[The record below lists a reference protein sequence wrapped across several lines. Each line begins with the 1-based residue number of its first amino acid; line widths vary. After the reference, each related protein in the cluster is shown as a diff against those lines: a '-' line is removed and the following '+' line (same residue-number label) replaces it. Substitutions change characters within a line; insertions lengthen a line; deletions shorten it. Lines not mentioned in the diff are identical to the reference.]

1 MWWGGLALLFGAGLV
16 AGLALAQPAAA
27 EESIAEFCGRAFGAY
42 YEGRE
47 WCEKRQWEARGAA
60 EGGRRS
66 AMPIIGRGYVPDDSG
81 AGQGADE
88 LARQTREQATDACE
102 AQWGRN
108 ALMVEHCRK
117 QAR

>member
-1 MWWGGLALLFGAGLV
+1 
-16 AGLALAQPAAA
+16 
-27 EESIAEFCGRAFGAY
+27 
-42 YEGRE
+42 
-47 WCEKRQWEARGAA
+47 
-60 EGGRRS
+60 
-66 AMPIIGRGYVPDDSG
+66 MPIIGRGYVPDDSG